1 MFQIQWLGRKKN
13 KMFQFPGPLRDR
25 GKSLNKDKMKLLKGI
40 EEHQRKMDT
49 KLLPKNHLTV
59 QVLEE
64 SSASERAELRRR
76 LRDYRDD
83 NERCTAYIEAS
94 YIQRA
99 IDDLENGNYRSL
111 YLERALKGIGE

>member
-1 MFQIQWLGRKKN
+1 
-13 KMFQFPGPLRDR
+13 MFQFPGPSNR
-25 GKSLNKDKMKLLKGI
+25 GEKLLHESKMKLLRGI
-40 EEHQRKMDT
+40 EEHKREMDT

-59 QVLEE
+59 QVLRE

-76 LRDYRDD
+76 LREYRDE
-83 NERCTAYIEAS
+83 NERCTAHIEAG

-99 IDDLENGNYRSL
+99 IDDLEKGNYRSL

>member
-1 MFQIQWLGRKKN
+1 MLLTSEEEN
-13 KMFQFPGPLRDR
+13 KMFQIPSPSRD
-25 GKSLNKDKMKLLKGI
+25 GEKLLNKDKMKLLKGI
-40 EEHQRKMDT
+40 EEHQREMDT

-59 QVLEE
+59 QVLRE

-94 YIQRA
+94 CIQRA